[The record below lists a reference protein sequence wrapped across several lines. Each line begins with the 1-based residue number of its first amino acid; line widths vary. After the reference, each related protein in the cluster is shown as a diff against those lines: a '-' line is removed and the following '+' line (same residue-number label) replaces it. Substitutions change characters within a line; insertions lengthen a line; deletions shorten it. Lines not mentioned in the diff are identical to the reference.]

1 RGRPGAVQP
10 ARLLDRRGCRARRPP
25 LPPVRPVAAE
35 VGRAAR
41 RADLRR
47 ADGRDGDRGD
57 AMIERRA
64 HRNDL
69 NGVRRAR
76 VDALAALTREAARLD
91 VLKAILAVRLASASN
106 GHPAPPP
113 SEAAPLTQEEAAER
127 YRIPLRTI
135 RRLTRT
141 DRLPSTRVGRNRMIR
156 ATDLDR

>member
-1 RGRPGAVQP
+1 MT
-10 ARLLDRRGCRARRPP
+10 DRH
-25 LPPVRPVAAE
+25 
-35 VGRAAR
+35 
-41 RADLRR
+41 D
-47 ADGRDGDRGD
+47 
-57 AMIERRA
+57 
-64 HRNDL
+64 
-69 NGVRRAR
+69 
-76 VDALAALTREAARLD
+76 LAALLGDPARVAAVPADQVPALLDAVTREAARLD

-156 ATDLDR
+156 ATDLDRYIARCRDQGVTVGTLLDVGYYLT